1 MSLATRCAQCG
12 TVFRVVEDQLKVSE
26 GWVRCGRCEAVFNA
40 LESLFDLEQEAP
52 PPWPAGAEADG
63 LPGRD
68 GMELPPP
75 VPPPSA
81 PLPEP
86 VAARSS
92 RPLGPLEPPPFE
104 PSDLPEEDQPASARL
119 DHRPL
124 LHEPDD
130 APYASGF
137 DAPYRSARE
146 AAPAASARDLDP
158 PRFEPT
164 QAPLDELDDLDR
176 NEPPVYGR
184 SAPLPM
190 RESPPDLPAPGRAPT
205 VPAAAAGLGSAATAA
220 PTPEFMRRAPAA
232 AGRTPRPPKPA
243 TAWQRPGVRSALA
256 VAAVLLALLLLA
268 QVGLRWRD
276 VLAARWPESAPVLRG
291 LCAIAGCQVEP
302 MRRVDSLAVES
313 SGLVM
318 LEGSTN
324 QYEFTATLRNNDR
337 VPVMLPSLEL
347 TLTDAQGQVVAR
359 KVLNASSLGAAGS
372 TIAPGAT
379 LPLQGVLAGGDRK
392 ITGYSAEIFYP

>member
-52 PPWPAGAEADG
+52 PPWPAGAQADG
-63 LPGRD
+63 PPGHAAAD
-68 GMELPPP
+68 PAPTTGMRFEPEPP
-75 VPPPSA
+75 VPA
-81 PLPEP
+81 
-86 VAARSS
+86 

-130 APYASGF
+130 AP
-137 DAPYRSARE
+137 DAPGPDRGYGDLRHRSDTLR
-146 AAPAASARDLDP
+146 PAQDGVAS
-158 PRFEPT
+158 RFEPT
-164 QAPLDELDDLDR
+164 QPPLEDDDEPLL
-176 NEPPVYGR
+176 YGR

-190 RESPPDLPAPGRAPT
+190 RESPPDLPPPARPAMSAAPA
-205 VPAAAAGLGSAATAA
+205 VAAAAPALAA
-220 PTPEFMRRAPAA
+220 PTPEFMRRTPAAPAHR
-232 AGRTPRPPKPA
+232 GGA
-243 TAWQRPGVRSALA
+243 TSAWQRPGVRTALSLLC
-256 VAAVLLALLLLA
+256 VLLALLLLA
-268 QVGLRWRD
+268 QVAVRWRD

-291 LCAIAGCQVEP
+291 LCAVAACQVEP
-302 MRRVDSLAVES
+302 MRRVDSLAVDS
-313 SGLVM
+313 SGLVK
-318 LEGSTN
+318 LEGSEDR
-324 QYEFTATLRNNDR
+324 YEFTATLRNNDR

-347 TLTDAQGQVVAR
+347 TLTDAQGQVVSR
-359 KVLNASSLGAAGS
+359 KVLSAAGLGASGS

-379 LPLQGVLAGGDRK
+379 VPLQGVLAGGDRK

>member
-40 LESLFDLEQEAP
+40 LESLFDLDQEAP
-52 PPWPAGAEADG
+52 PPWPAGAEAPG
-63 LPGRD
+63 QHGRD
-68 GMELPPP
+68 AAELPPP
-75 VPPPSA
+75 PPTPSATPGA

-104 PSDLPEEDQPASARL
+104 PSDLPDEDQPASARL

-130 APYASGF
+130 T
-137 DAPYRSARE
+137 
-146 AAPAASARDLDP
+146 

-164 QAPLDELDDLDR
+164 QAPLDDLDDLDR
-176 NEPPVYGR
+176 EPPPLYGR
-184 SAPLPM
+184 SAPLPV
-190 RESPPDLPAPGRAPT
+190 RESPPDLPAMPNSASRAAAL
-205 VPAAAAGLGSAATAA
+205 PAAAAGLASAAPAA
-220 PTPEFMRRAPAA
+220 AAPEFMRRAPAA
-232 AGRTPRPPKPA
+232 GHKTPRPSKPA
-243 TAWQRPGVRSALA
+243 TAWQRPGVRTALA
-256 VAAVLLALLLLA
+256 VAAALLALLLLA

-276 VLAARWPESAPVLRG
+276 ALAARWPESAPVLRG

-302 MRRVDSLAVES
+302 LRRVDSLAVES

-359 KVLNASSLGAAGS
+359 KVLNASSLGADGN
-372 TIAPGAT
+372 TIPPGAT

>member
-52 PPWPAGAEADG
+52 PPWPGGAEAEG
-63 LPGRD
+63 PQGPA
-68 GMELPPP
+68 GASISPPHKP
-75 VPPPSA
+75 AAPPM
-81 PLPEP
+81 
-86 VAARSS
+86 AARSS
-92 RPLGPLEPPPFE
+92 HPLGPLEPPPFE
-104 PSDLPEEDQPASARL
+104 PSDLPDEDQPASARL

-130 APYASGF
+130 AAYAAGF
-137 DAPYRSARE
+137 GSTYRDARPPAD
-146 AAPAASARDLDP
+146 APAAREP
-158 PRFEPT
+158 ERPRFEPT
-164 QAPLDELDDLDR
+164 QAPLDDDLDDD
-176 NEPPVYGR
+176 EPRLYGR
-184 SAPLPM
+184 SSPLPM
-190 RESPPDLPAPGRAPT
+190 RESPPDLSAPARPAAA
-205 VPAAAAGLGSAATAA
+205 PAAAAMAA
-220 PTPEFMRRAPAA
+220 PAAVPEFMRRTPPVAGKAA
-232 AGRTPRPPKPA
+232 RRAAPA
-243 TAWQRPGVRSALA
+243 TAWQRPGVRTALA
-256 VAAVLLALLLLA
+256 VVCVLLALLLLA
-268 QVGLRWRD
+268 QVALRWRD

-291 LCAIAGCQVEP
+291 LCAVAGCEVEP
-302 MRRVDSLAVES
+302 MRRVDSLAVDS
-313 SGLVM
+313 SGLVK
-318 LEGSTN
+318 LEGSSD

-347 TLTDAQGQVVAR
+347 TLTDAQGQVVSR
-359 KVLNASSLGAAGS
+359 KVLSAAGLGARGS